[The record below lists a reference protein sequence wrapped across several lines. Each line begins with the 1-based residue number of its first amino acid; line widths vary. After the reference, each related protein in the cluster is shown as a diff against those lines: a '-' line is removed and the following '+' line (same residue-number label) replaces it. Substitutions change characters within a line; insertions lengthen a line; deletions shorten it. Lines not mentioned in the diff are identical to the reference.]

1 MANYVTQTSDK
12 KKWTAFMLCLFLG
25 VFGAHRFYVGKI
37 GTGIIYLFTMGV
49 GLFGVIID
57 LVSIL
62 LGSFRDN
69 VGAPLRE

>member
-12 KKWTAFMLCLFLG
+12 KKWTALFLCLLFGIFG
-25 VFGAHRFYVGKI
+25 VHRFYVGKI
-37 GTGIIYLFTMGV
+37 GTGIIYLFTFGI
-49 GLFGVIID
+49 GFIGVIID
-57 LVSIL
+57 LISIL

>member
-12 KKWTAFMLCLFLG
+12 KKWTAFILCLLLG
-25 VFGAHRFYVGKI
+25 AAGAHRFYVGKI
-37 GTGIIYLFTMGV
+37 GTGIIYLCTMGV
-49 GLFGVIID
+49 GFIGVFID

-62 LGSFRDN
+62 FGSFRDN